1 VKVLDMNIKVFPS
14 LNLLGYT
21 SIKSVIFSS
30 LHGGVKD
37 GRGCDLASKLISVG
51 NSLFQ

>member
-1 VKVLDMNIKVFPS
+1 VKDGRMCDLNLIVKVLDMNIKVFPS

-37 GRGCDLASKLISVG
+37 GRGMT
-51 NSLFQ
+51 